1 MLANAAAA
9 SHDVAIA
16 RGNKTISAAHVL
28 DALRELDFPAPM
40 RKELREQL
48 EAYRALQK
56 KSAAAKADNAARN
69 RAEKRA
75 KAASAKA
82 GDADADADTTLDVAT
97 DAADDDETAM
107 DESVDMSMSHIAAS
121 DDAAT
126 ASPAAPA
133 PDAMELEGERHT

>member
-1 MLANAAAA
+1 
-9 SHDVAIA
+9 
-16 RGNKTISAAHVL
+16 
-28 DALRELDFPAPM
+28 M

-82 GDADADADTTLDVAT
+82 GDADADTTLDVATDADTTLDVAT
-97 DAADDDETAM
+97 DAVDDDETAM
-107 DESVDMSMSHIAAS
+107 DESVDMSASHAAAS
-121 DDAAT
+121 DDAAQ
-126 ASPAAPA
+126 ASPAPPA
-133 PDAMELEGERHT
+133 PDAMELEGERHA